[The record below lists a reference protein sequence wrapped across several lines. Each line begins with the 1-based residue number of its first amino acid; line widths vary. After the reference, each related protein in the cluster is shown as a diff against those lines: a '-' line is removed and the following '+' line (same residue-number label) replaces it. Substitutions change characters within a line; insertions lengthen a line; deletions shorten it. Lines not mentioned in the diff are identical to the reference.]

1 MSLLEYAL
9 IGGIL
14 FGLYFSLVGLGLNL
28 IFGVMR
34 IVNLAHGDLI
44 MLGAFGAYWVFTL
57 WGVSPMVGI
66 PLEFV
71 GFLLIGI
78 PLYYLLVPRLL
89 GTRDPEM
96 LSFILF
102 FGVSQVI
109 EAAATLGFGSTQRSV
124 PSSTLGIGTISIVG
138 QMFPKPWIVAA
149 GAGLLSILALYGY
162 FYHTRYGYATRAI
175 MADRDEALTTG
186 INIHWVS
193 AVAFAAGLSLAGLAG
208 VFAPYMLGSIDPSIG
223 VNLTTISFAIV
234 VIGSLGNP
242 LGTII
247 GGLVYGIALML
258 METYLPSWSTLVPYL
273 LLILIVL
280 VKPAGLLGRSVR
292 HA

>member
-1 MSLLEYAL
+1 MDLLAYAL
-9 IGGIL
+9 IGGVL

-57 WGVSPMVGI
+57 WAVNPLWAI
-66 PLEFV
+66 ALEFV
-71 GFLLIGI
+71 AFLVIGI

-109 EAAATLGFGSTQRSV
+109 EALATLAFGSTQRSL
-124 PSSTLGIGTISIVG
+124 PTDTLGAGSVSILG
-138 QMFPKPWIVAA
+138 QAYPKAWAVAA
-149 GAGLLSILALYGY
+149 AVGVLAIAALYFY
-162 FYHTRYGYATRAI
+162 FHHTRYGYATRAV
-175 MADRDEALTTG
+175 MANRDEAVTAG
-186 INIHWVS
+186 INVHWVS
-193 AVAFAAGLSLAGLAG
+193 AIAFAGGLFLAALAG
-208 VFAPYMLGSIDPSIG
+208 VFAPYMLGSITPSMG
-223 VNLTTISFAIV
+223 VRLTTISFAIV

-247 GGLVYGIALML
+247 GGLVYGVAIML